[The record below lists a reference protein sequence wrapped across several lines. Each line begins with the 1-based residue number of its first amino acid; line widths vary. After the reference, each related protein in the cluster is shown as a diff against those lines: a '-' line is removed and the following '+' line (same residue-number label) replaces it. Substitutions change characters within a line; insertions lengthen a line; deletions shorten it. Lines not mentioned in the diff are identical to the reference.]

1 MTGPSSHFYPSTEAA
16 VSVSGPKLNRAQVFL
31 VAAMGGRAD
40 RALGTLAARKRR
52 LADLLPRRPDGI
64 FVAPLEP
71 GAIGPGLFEAACR
84 MRLEGLVSKHRE
96 RWYRRRTCD
105 WVEVKNRAHPAF
117 KRVSDQFG

>member
-1 MTGPSSHFYPSTEAA
+1 MPAA
-16 VSVSGPKLNRAQVFL
+16 RDEP
-31 VAAMGGRAD
+31 
-40 RALGTLAARKRR
+40 LAARKRR
-52 LADLLPRRPDGI
+52 LADLLPRQPDGI

-71 GAIGPGLFEAACR
+71 GAIGPGLFEAARR

-96 RWYRRRTCD
+96 RRYRRRTCD